1 MVDVEGNLPTTVI
14 PSVTVYS
21 QMPLPSP
28 MNTKGNLAGN
38 WKYFKKSWNNYK
50 PATGL
55 DKKDKAVV
63 LATLY
68 TVLGR
73 EANQIAENLEVAD
86 PADPESLIEASNYF
100 EPQKNTIFERYL
112 FNTTVQE
119 DNETIDQY
127 LNRLRKLAATCDYGL
142 LPAN

>member
-1 MVDVEGNLPTTVI
+1 MEIFL
-14 PSVTVYS
+14 
-21 QMPLPSP
+21 
-28 MNTKGNLAGN
+28 
-38 WKYFKKSWNNYK
+38 KSWNNYK
-50 PATGL
+50 LATGL
-55 DKKDKAVV
+55 DNKDKAVV

-86 PADPESLIEASNYF
+86 PADPESLIEALSNY
-100 EPQKNTIFERYL
+100 FERYL

-127 LNRLRKLAATCDYGL
+127 LNRLRKLAATCDYGCLTSQLICDRLVIGVSDQGIRSRL
-142 LPAN
+142 L